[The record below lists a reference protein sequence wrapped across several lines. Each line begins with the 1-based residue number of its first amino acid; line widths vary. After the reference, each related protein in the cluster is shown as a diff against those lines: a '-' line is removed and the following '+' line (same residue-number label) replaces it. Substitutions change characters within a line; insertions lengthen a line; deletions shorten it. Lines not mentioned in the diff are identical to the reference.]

1 MYRQKKIFQALKKR
15 VSAVILEETTE
26 GKFFMV
32 KHIILWKLKEEYTEE
47 QKAEIRQGI
56 KAGLEGLAGVIPG
69 LVSIT
74 VNADGRL
81 ASSNAD
87 VMLDSTFADEAA
99 LKGYAV
105 HPAHQE
111 VANTKVRPFTET
123 RLCLDFEV

>member
-47 QKAEIRQGI
+47 QKAAIRQGI

-87 VMLDSTFADEAA
+87 VMLDSTFTDEAA

-111 VANTKVRPFTET
+111 AANTKVRPFTET
-123 RLCLDFEV
+123 RLCLDFEL